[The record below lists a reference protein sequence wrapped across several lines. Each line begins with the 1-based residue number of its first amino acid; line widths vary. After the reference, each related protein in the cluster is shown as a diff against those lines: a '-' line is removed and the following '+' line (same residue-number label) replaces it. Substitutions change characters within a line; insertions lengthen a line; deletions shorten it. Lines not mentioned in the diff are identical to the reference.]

1 MCLIES
7 VLGSHDSA
15 IRAVEYSSEVNGI
28 LTGSW
33 DATVKMWDPRAS
45 RCVGNYTQPDKVYYI
60 FIYLLFKNTI
70 VGKKTVSE
78 YVHYLQGLL
87 LSFWSCYRTKRII
100 FMTSNWLARLL
111 TQD

>member
-45 RCVGNYTQPDKVYYI
+45 RCVGNYTQPDKVYI
-60 FIYLLFKNTI
+60 HIYLLFNNTI

-87 LSFWSCYRTKRII
+87 PSFWSCYRTKRII